1 MRFPKNAILSFA
13 RKRIAELDQSFE
25 DEAVRCRENTA
36 DSQPWGISWG
46 GIREISVG
54 RYLEKVR
61 IPFEG
66 TGNHL
71 CVFFPDLWHA
81 VCPNF
86 GFAMVC

>member
-1 MRFPKNAILSFA
+1 M
-13 RKRIAELDQSFE
+13 
-25 DEAVRCRENTA
+25 RCRENTA

-71 CVFFPDLWHA
+71 CVFFSRSMACSLSKLWICYGLLGGHDLWGRTHYQ
-81 VCPNF
+81 
-86 GFAMVC
+86 GETG